1 MRIIN
6 EIDFLFPLK
15 RSSLF
20 KMLLLDTRRW
30 EKGHPCIIFVCD
42 PRIMF
47 FFLFTMSCGCKKILT
62 SAVAFV
68 FFFPRYHFHSVLFQF
83 CAAIIS
89 CATDWKGWK
98 CLISYL
104 GLFCFFK
111 HYNLDH
117 KVRNSLD
124 EVFVL
129 RVIPLYDF
137 SSLQTFKNSLHGRM
151 PLKAPCSETDVLG
164 GRGGDAGQPS
174 CKDHKGKVCLHDF
187 SCLVQVSTC

>member
-1 MRIIN
+1 
-6 EIDFLFPLK
+6 
-15 RSSLF
+15 
-20 KMLLLDTRRW
+20 
-30 EKGHPCIIFVCD
+30 
-42 PRIMF
+42 
-47 FFLFTMSCGCKKILT
+47 MSCGCKKILT

-117 KVRNSLD
+117 KVRNSLN

-164 GRGGDAGQPS
+164 GRGGMLVSRLVRTIREKCAFMTSRVLYKCQHANCVLHHFDTYIQNYI
-174 CKDHKGKVCLHDF
+174 CNVCC
-187 SCLVQVSTC
+187 SQSVSVY

>member
-30 EKGHPCIIFVCD
+30 ENGHPCIIFVCD
-42 PRIMF
+42 PRIM

-68 FFFPRYHFHSVLFQF
+68 FFFPRYHFRSVLFQF

-104 GLFCFFK
+104 GLF
-111 HYNLDH
+111 
-117 KVRNSLD
+117 
-124 EVFVL
+124 VFL
-129 RVIPLYDF
+129 NTIIWTTKLEIPSMKCLYSVWF
-137 SSLQTFKNSLHGRM
+137 LYMISLHFRPSKTHFM
-151 PLKAPCSETDVLG
+151 AACPWKHRALKQMCWGEGGGGMLVSRLVRTIREKCAFMTSRVLY
-164 GRGGDAGQPS
+164 
-174 CKDHKGKVCLHDF
+174 
-187 SCLVQVSTC
+187 